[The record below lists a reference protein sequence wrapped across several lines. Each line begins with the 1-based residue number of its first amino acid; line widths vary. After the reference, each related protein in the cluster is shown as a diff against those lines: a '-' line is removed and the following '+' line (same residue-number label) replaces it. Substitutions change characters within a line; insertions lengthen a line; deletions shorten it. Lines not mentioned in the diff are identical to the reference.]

1 MLYSPE
7 YFLVELG
14 LETRGD
20 LYALRSFC
28 ERKEKQTKSKDA
40 EERKQSLIDKIRCKK
55 VKHSSG
61 PESQKKN
68 TPSSSYGKPR
78 KFELGWQHFSEVQKR
93 FVAVRQSRGGG
104 TRSVSMSGNS
114 TISDILEEA
123 RNLFFPQGKS
133 VYGNWMD
140 MDCELANFKGEVK
153 TSLTSH
159 EGNVMDFSLQSYFE
173 LHKLTRVRLYLRTRQ
188 RGTSSISVE
197 EGEPEAESET
207 LGVLK
212 GSSRER
218 AKLREEQ
225 DGEYAESLRADR
237 AKTERREQALKE
249 ELNKARKVE
258 EIHAA
263 RLSRVLDEPTVDE
276 PRVVV
281 RVRHIDL
288 GLVNRAF
295 KPNQKM
301 AAVYDWIGSL
311 QLIPL
316 YFSLSS
322 TPGNVIDPSVSIDCS
337 ADKVL
342 FMEQRDDP
350 IPLSADDDE
359 VSFKGFGEIGL
370 E

>member
-1 MLYSPE
+1 M
-7 YFLVELG
+7 
-14 LETRGD
+14 
-20 LYALRSFC
+20 
-28 ERKEKQTKSKDA
+28 
-40 EERKQSLIDKIRCKK
+40 
-55 VKHSSG
+55 
-61 PESQKKN
+61 
-68 TPSSSYGKPR
+68 
-78 KFELGWQHFSEVQKR
+78 
-93 FVAVRQSRGGG
+93 
-104 TRSVSMSGNS
+104 
-114 TISDILEEA
+114 
-123 RNLFFPQGKS
+123 
-133 VYGNWMD
+133 
-140 MDCELANFKGEVK
+140 
-153 TSLTSH
+153 
-159 EGNVMDFSLQSYFE
+159 
-173 LHKLTRVRLYLRTRQ
+173 RQ

-197 EGEPEAESET
+197 EAEPEAESET
-207 LGVLK
+207 LGVRK
-212 GSSRER
+212 GSSRQR
-218 AKLREEQ
+218 AKLRAEQ

-237 AKTERREQALKE
+237 AKMEYREQALTE

-258 EIHAA
+258 KIHTT
-263 RLSRVLDEPTVDE
+263 RLSRVLDKPMVDE

-322 TPGNVIDPSVSIDCS
+322 TPDNVIDPSVSIDYS

>member
-1 MLYSPE
+1 
-7 YFLVELG
+7 
-14 LETRGD
+14 RGD

-55 VKHSSG
+55 VKRSSG
-61 PESQKKN
+61 PEWQKKN

-93 FVAVRQSRGGG
+93 FVAVRQSIGGG
-104 TRSVSMSGNS
+104 TRSVSMSGN
-114 TISDILEEA
+114 
-123 RNLFFPQGKS
+123 
-133 VYGNWMD
+133 M
-140 MDCELANFKGEVK
+140 K

-188 RGTSSISVE
+188 RGTLSISVE

-249 ELNKARKVE
+249 ELNKARKDE

-295 KPNQKM
+295 KPNQEM

-322 TPGNVIDPSVSIDCS
+322 
-337 ADKVL
+337 
-342 FMEQRDDP
+342 
-350 IPLSADDDE
+350 
-359 VSFKGFGEIGL
+359 
-370 E
+370 

>member
-1 MLYSPE
+1 
-7 YFLVELG
+7 
-14 LETRGD
+14 
-20 LYALRSFC
+20 
-28 ERKEKQTKSKDA
+28 
-40 EERKQSLIDKIRCKK
+40 
-55 VKHSSG
+55 
-61 PESQKKN
+61 
-68 TPSSSYGKPR
+68 
-78 KFELGWQHFSEVQKR
+78 
-93 FVAVRQSRGGG
+93 
-104 TRSVSMSGNS
+104 
-114 TISDILEEA
+114 
-123 RNLFFPQGKS
+123 
-133 VYGNWMD
+133 

-153 TSLTSH
+153 TNSTSH
-159 EGNVMDFSLQSYFE
+159 EGNVMDFPLQSYFE
-173 LHKLTRVRLYLRTRQ
+173 LHKLTRVRLNLRMLQ

-207 LGVLK
+207 LGLRK
-212 GSSRER
+212 ASSHQR

-225 DGEYAESLRADR
+225 DGEYVESLRADR

-288 GLVNRAF
+288 GLVNPAF

-322 TPGNVIDPSVSIDCS
+322 TPGNVIDPSVSIDYS
-337 ADKVL
+337 ADK
-342 FMEQRDDP
+342 EQRDDP

-359 VSFKGFGEIGL
+359 VSFKEFGEIG
-370 E
+370 EIGMTPPSRIMAWDIDTDEEGCSA

>member
-1 MLYSPE
+1 MAVRRYEISL
-7 YFLVELG
+7 
-14 LETRGD
+14 
-20 LYALRSFC
+20 
-28 ERKEKQTKSKDA
+28 KEK
-40 EERKQSLIDKIRCKK
+40 I
-55 VKHSSG
+55 
-61 PESQKKN
+61 
-68 TPSSSYGKPR
+68 
-78 KFELGWQHFSEVQKR
+78 
-93 FVAVRQSRGGG
+93 
-104 TRSVSMSGNS
+104 
-114 TISDILEEA
+114 
-123 RNLFFPQGKS
+123 
-133 VYGNWMD
+133 
-140 MDCELANFKGEVK
+140 
-153 TSLTSH
+153 
-159 EGNVMDFSLQSYFE
+159 
-173 LHKLTRVRLYLRTRQ
+173 
-188 RGTSSISVE
+188 SISKRPCNVLFTIA
-197 EGEPEAESET
+197 GF

-258 EIHAA
+258 EIHDA

-281 RVRHIDL
+281 RVCHIDL
-288 GLVNRAF
+288 GLV

-322 TPGNVIDPSVSIDCS
+322 TPGNVIDPSVSIDYS

-342 FMEQRDDP
+342 FMEERDDP

-359 VSFKGFGEIGL
+359 VFFKGFGAIGEIRMTPPSRIMAWDIDTDEEGCSAYVSP
-370 E
+370 

>member
-1 MLYSPE
+1 M
-7 YFLVELG
+7 
-14 LETRGD
+14 
-20 LYALRSFC
+20 
-28 ERKEKQTKSKDA
+28 
-40 EERKQSLIDKIRCKK
+40 K
-55 VKHSSG
+55 V
-61 PESQKKN
+61 
-68 TPSSSYGKPR
+68 
-78 KFELGWQHFSEVQKR
+78 
-93 FVAVRQSRGGG
+93 
-104 TRSVSMSGNS
+104 
-114 TISDILEEA
+114 
-123 RNLFFPQGKS
+123 
-133 VYGNWMD
+133 
-140 MDCELANFKGEVK
+140 
-153 TSLTSH
+153 
-159 EGNVMDFSLQSYFE
+159 NVMDFSLQSYFE

-197 EGEPEAESET
+197 EWEPEAELET

-218 AKLREEQ
+218 AKLKEEQ
-225 DGEYAESLRADR
+225 DREYAESLRADR

-249 ELNKARKVE
+249 ELNKARKDE

-295 KPNQKM
+295 KPNQEM

-322 TPGNVIDPSVSIDCS
+322 TPGNVIDPSVSIDYS
-337 ADKVL
+337 ADK
-342 FMEQRDDP
+342 EQRDDP

-359 VSFKGFGEIGL
+359 VSFKEFGEIG
-370 E
+370 EIGMTPPSRIMAWDIDTDEEGCSA